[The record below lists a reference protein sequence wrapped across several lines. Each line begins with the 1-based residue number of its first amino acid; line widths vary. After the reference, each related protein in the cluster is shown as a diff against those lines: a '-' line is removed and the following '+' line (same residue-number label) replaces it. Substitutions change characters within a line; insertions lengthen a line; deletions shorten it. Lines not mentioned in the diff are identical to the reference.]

1 MAHEANVKK
10 LNEFLLGV
18 SPKAIVANIL
28 RDIATDLLNGDGEV
42 ELKRS
47 AANNQ
52 LIVEIDHDDFI
63 MKLKLYE

>member
-10 LNEFLLGV
+10 LNEFLLGAN
-18 SPKAIVANIL
+18 PKAIVANIL

>member
-1 MAHEANVKK
+1 MAHEASVQK
-10 LNEFLLGV
+10 LNDFLQGNN
-18 SPKAIVANIL
+18 PKAIVAQVL

-42 ELKRS
+42 ELKRN
-47 AANNQ
+47 ATNNE